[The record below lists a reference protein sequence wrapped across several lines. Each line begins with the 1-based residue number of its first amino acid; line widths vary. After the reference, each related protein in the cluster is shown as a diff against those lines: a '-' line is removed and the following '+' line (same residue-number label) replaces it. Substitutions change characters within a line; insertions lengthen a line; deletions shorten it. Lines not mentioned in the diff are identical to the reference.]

1 MDISRSIMQLKK
13 VERYEI
19 AEEKIQTWNV
29 DILDPGLTRSMI
41 VDV

>member
-13 VERYEI
+13 VEQYEI

-29 DILDPGLTRSMI
+29 GVLDPGLTRSMI